1 MLPVEAQIKNIQDKL
16 QQLVKRQQAMRRD
29 NQRLQKELEKARAQV
44 KEKEEIV
51 GKLQQQVDAR
61 QIGTGT
67 FSEPEKAA
75 LQKRIDSYLREIDR
89 CLALL
94 NT

>member
-29 NQRLQKELEKARAQV
+29 NQRLQKELEKARAQIR
-44 KEKEEIV
+44 EKEEMV
-51 GKLQQQVDAR
+51 VKLQQQVDAH
-61 QIGTGT
+61 QIGTGA
-67 FSEPEKAA
+67 FNESEKLA

>member
-29 NQRLQKELEKARAQV
+29 NQRLQKELEKARAEV
-44 KEKEEIV
+44 REKEATLQ
-51 GKLQQQVDAR
+51 KLQQQVDAR
-61 QIGTGT
+61 QIGTGP

-75 LQKRIDSYLREIDR
+75 LQKRIDNYLREIDR